1 MKWSL
6 SKITIAR
13 PVATIMITLM
23 VVVLGVSAILSIPK
37 DLMPNIELP
46 VAMVITSY
54 PNASPEEVEAMVTQP
69 VEQALASVENLDEM
83 MSYSMEGM
91 SIVVITFQMNNDMNF
106 ATLNM
111 REKIAPITDYLPSGV
126 SDPMVMKLDMNT
138 MPVMQVYVSADI
150 PLDELTTRLEDQVV
164 PYFERSSGVASVSV
178 YGGVQEEIAIEFNQ
192 ETLLGYGLNLS
203 TVAQILA
210 AENIN
215 LPSGDVSK
223 GSTQVIVRTLGEF
236 GSVDELVNLPIT
248 VADRS
253 ILRLGD
259 VATITRGIKEI
270 DSITR
275 IDGKTAIGIMISKQS
290 DANTVQVSKGLNKE
304 LKELQKT
311 FPELNFSVGYD
322 QADFINSSISSV
334 AQAAITGGILAIFVV
349 FLFLR
354 NVKSTLVIALSIPVS
369 LLATFAVMHFRNITL
384 NLITLSALTLAV
396 GMLVDNSIVV
406 LENIFRLRTQA
417 HSAAEASEKGSAEIF
432 VAILAS
438 TLTTIMVFLP
448 IALTEGMASM
458 MFSEFCFT
466 MIIALLASL
475 VVALT
480 VVPMLCSKLL
490 RGNISTTYA
499 RFGQRRYV
507 YRFVPRFALYLE
519 RITEGYEKL
528 IRKALSA
535 RKKVLVTSVWIF
547 IISSILLVFVGWELL
562 PQADEGVVSVDAEI
576 PYGTSLADKDAIM
589 SQIENYVLT
598 LPELEHVSMSTAGL
612 SMMAMTR
619 NATMTIN
626 LVDRGDRN
634 RSSREVADDI
644 RQHLSEMSGAKL
656 TVSAD
661 SSITSMFG
669 SNDISLMILGKD
681 YATLEVI
688 GNQLLERINELPE
701 IAHAELDVKE
711 GNPEIRV
718 VIDRNAAAHY
728 GITAYQMANG
738 LSSSL
743 SGTKATDVTIDGE
756 EIEVN
761 LSLRDDYA
769 QSVENMK
776 QIVVTGSYGIPVSI
790 GQIASFEYDNA
801 PSVINRYNQQNY
813 ITINAE
819 VVGSDLEGASSA
831 IERILSSYAFPDGYY
846 HEMSGLA
853 SEMMGAFGSL
863 AKALIVSIAL
873 VFLLLAAQFESPL
886 MAIIVMM
893 AVPFAMSGAFLAM
906 FVTGVA
912 LSMTSFL
919 GLIMLVGIVVNN
931 SILLVE
937 FIRHNEAALG
947 KTEALVMAGK
957 LRLRPIL
964 MTSATT
970 CFGMI
975 PLSLGIG
982 EGGEMLAPMG
992 ISIIGGLTASTA
1004 ITLVLV
1010 PSIYSLID
1018 ERKTRREERRAEKR
1032 LKVKELERQWAE
1044 ADRAANKG

>member
-576 PYGTSLADKDAIM
+576 PYGTSLA
-589 SQIENYVLT
+589 
-598 LPELEHVSMSTAGL
+598 
-612 SMMAMTR
+612 
-619 NATMTIN
+619 
-626 LVDRGDRN
+626 
-634 RSSREVADDI
+634 
-644 RQHLSEMSGAKL
+644 
-656 TVSAD
+656 
-661 SSITSMFG
+661 
-669 SNDISLMILGKD
+669 
-681 YATLEVI
+681 
-688 GNQLLERINELPE
+688 
-701 IAHAELDVKE
+701 
-711 GNPEIRV
+711 
-718 VIDRNAAAHY
+718 
-728 GITAYQMANG
+728 
-738 LSSSL
+738 
-743 SGTKATDVTIDGE
+743 
-756 EIEVN
+756 
-761 LSLRDDYA
+761 
-769 QSVENMK
+769 
-776 QIVVTGSYGIPVSI
+776 
-790 GQIASFEYDNA
+790 
-801 PSVINRYNQQNY
+801 
-813 ITINAE
+813 
-819 VVGSDLEGASSA
+819 
-831 IERILSSYAFPDGYY
+831 
-846 HEMSGLA
+846 
-853 SEMMGAFGSL
+853 
-863 AKALIVSIAL
+863 
-873 VFLLLAAQFESPL
+873 
-886 MAIIVMM
+886 
-893 AVPFAMSGAFLAM
+893 
-906 FVTGVA
+906 
-912 LSMTSFL
+912 
-919 GLIMLVGIVVNN
+919 
-931 SILLVE
+931 
-937 FIRHNEAALG
+937 
-947 KTEALVMAGK
+947 
-957 LRLRPIL
+957 
-964 MTSATT
+964 
-970 CFGMI
+970 
-975 PLSLGIG
+975 
-982 EGGEMLAPMG
+982 
-992 ISIIGGLTASTA
+992 
-1004 ITLVLV
+1004 
-1010 PSIYSLID
+1010 
-1018 ERKTRREERRAEKR
+1018 
-1032 LKVKELERQWAE
+1032 
-1044 ADRAANKG
+1044 

>member
-1 MKWSL
+1 MNWNFA
-6 SKITIAR
+6 KITIKR

-23 VVVLGVSAILSIPK
+23 VVVLGISAILGIPR

-46 VAMVITSY
+46 VAMVITNY
-54 PNASPEEVEAMVTQP
+54 TNASPEEVETMVTAP
-69 VEQALASVENLDEM
+69 VEQALASVEGLDEM

-91 SIVVITFQMNNDMNF
+91 SVVVVTFQMDLDMDF
-106 ATLNM
+106 AALNM
-111 REKIAPITDYLPSGV
+111 REKIALISDYLPEGV
-126 SDPMVMKLDMNT
+126 SDPLVMKLDMNT
-138 MPVMQVYVSADI
+138 MPVMQIYVSADI
-150 PLDELTTRLEDQVV
+150 PLEELTIRVEDQVL
-164 PYFERSSGVASVSV
+164 PYFERSAGVASVSA
-178 YGGVQEEIAIEFNQ
+178 YGGVKEEIAIEFSQ
-192 ETLLGYGLNLS
+192 ESLLGYGLNLS

-223 GSTQVIVRTLGEF
+223 GATKVIVRTLGEF
-236 GSVDELVNLPIT
+236 GTVEELMNLPLT
-248 VADRS
+248 VSDRS

-259 VATITRGIKEI
+259 VATITRGTKEI

-275 IDGKTAIGIMISKQS
+275 IDGNTAIGIMVSKQS
-290 DANTVQVSKGLNKE
+290 DANTVQVSSGLNRE
-304 LKELQKT
+304 LKELEQVY
-311 FPELNFSVGYD
+311 PELNFSVGYD

-334 AQAAITGGILAIFVV
+334 AQAALTGGLLAIFVV

-354 NVKSTLVIALSIPVS
+354 NIKSTLVIAISIPVS
-369 LLATFAVMHFRNITL
+369 LLATFAVMQFRHITL

-406 LENIFRLRTQA
+406 LENIFRLRTLS
-417 HSAAEASEKGSAEIF
+417 HSAREASEKGTSEIF
-432 VAILAS
+432 VAILGS
-438 TLTTIMVFLP
+438 TLTTVMVFLP

-490 RGNISTTYA
+490 RGNISTTYL
-499 RFGQRRYV
+499 RIGQKRYV
-507 YRFVPRFALYLE
+507 YRLVPKFAVYLE
-519 RITEGYEKL
+519 RITEGYEAV
-528 IRKALSA
+528 IRKALTM
-535 RKKVLVTSVWIF
+535 RKKVLVWTVWTF
-547 IISSILLVFVGWELL
+547 LISSVLLVFVGWELL
-562 PQADEGVVSVDAEI
+562 PQADEGIVSIDVEM
-576 PYGTSLADKDAIM
+576 PYGTTLSDKDRTMAR
-589 SQIENYVLT
+589 IENYVVT
-598 LPELEHVSMSTAGL
+598 LPELEHVSMSTQGV
-612 SMMAMTR
+612 SMMSMSQ
-619 NATMTIN
+619 NAQLTVT
-626 LVDRGDRN
+626 LVDRNERN
-634 RSSREVADDI
+634 RSSKEVAADI
-644 RQHLSEMSGAKL
+644 REHLAELSGAKL

-661 SSITSMFG
+661 SSITSMFA
-669 SNDISLMILGKD
+669 SSDISLMILGKD
-681 YATLEVI
+681 YTTLEVI
-688 GNQLLERINELPE
+688 GNQLLARINELPE

-718 VIDRNAAAHY
+718 MINRNAAAHY
-728 GITAYQMANG
+728 GITAYQLAKG

-743 SGTKATDVTIDGE
+743 AGTKATDITIDGE
-756 EIEVN
+756 DIEVN

-776 QIVVTGSYGIPVSI
+776 QIVVSGSYGIPVAIS
-790 GQIASFEYDNA
+790 QIATFEYDNA

-819 VVGSDLEGASSA
+819 VVGSDLERASSA
-831 IERILSSYAFPDGYY
+831 MARIVDGYAFPDGYY
-846 HEMSGLA
+846 SEMSGLA
-853 SEMMGAFGSL
+853 AEMVSAFSSL

-873 VFLLLAAQFESPL
+873 VFLLLAAQFESAL
-886 MAIIVMM
+886 MAMIVMM

-937 FIRHNEAALG
+937 FIRQNEEELG

-1004 ITLVLV
+1004 ITLILV
-1010 PSIYSLID
+1010 PSIYSIID
-1018 ERKTRREERRAEKR
+1018 DRKTRREEKGEEKR
-1032 LKVKELERQWAE
+1032 RRIKELERQWAE
-1044 ADRAANKG
+1044 SDRAENKG

>member
-6 SKITIAR
+6 SKITIRR
-13 PVATIMITLM
+13 PVATIMVTLI
-23 VVVLGVSAILSIPK
+23 VVVLGISAILGIPR

-46 VAMVITSY
+46 VAMVITNYS
-54 PNASPEEVEAMVTQP
+54 NASPEEVETMVTAP
-69 VEQALASVENLDEM
+69 VEQSLASVEGLDEM

-91 SIVVITFQMNNDMNF
+91 SVVVIAFQMDTDMDF
-106 ATLNM
+106 AALNM
-111 REKIAPITDYLPSGV
+111 REKIALISDYLPEGV
-126 SDPMVMKLDMNT
+126 GDPLVMKLDMNT
-138 MPVMQVYVSADI
+138 MPVMQIYVSADI
-150 PLDELTTRLEDQVV
+150 PLEELTGRVEDQVV
-164 PYFERSSGVASVSV
+164 PYFERSAGVASVSA
-178 YGGVQEEIAIEFNQ
+178 YGGVEEEIAIQFSQ
-192 ETLLGYGLNLS
+192 ESLLGYGLTLS
-203 TVAQILA
+203 TVSQILA

-223 GSTQVIVRTLGEF
+223 GDTQVIVRTLGEF
-236 GSVDELVNLPIT
+236 SSVDELMNLPIT
-248 VADRS
+248 VSDRS

-259 VATITRGIKEI
+259 VATITKGIKEI
-270 DSITR
+270 ESITR
-275 IDGKTAIGIMISKQS
+275 IDGQTAIGIMVSKQS

-304 LKELQKT
+304 LKELEKT
-311 FPELNFSVGYD
+311 YPELNFSIGYD

-334 AQAAITGGILAIFVV
+334 AQAALTGGILAVFVV

-354 NVKSTLVIALSIPVS
+354 NIKSTLVIAISIPVS
-369 LLATFAVMHFRNITL
+369 LLATFAVMSLRNITL
-384 NLITLSALTLAV
+384 NLVTLSALTLAV

-417 HSAAEASEKGSAEIF
+417 HSAEEASEKGSAEIF
-432 VAILAS
+432 LAILAS
-438 TLTTIMVFLP
+438 TLTTVMVFLP

-466 MIIALLASL
+466 MIISLMASL
-475 VVALT
+475 FVALT

-490 RGNISTTYA
+490 RGNISTTYL
-499 RFGQRRYV
+499 RIGEKRYI
-507 YRFVPRFALYLE
+507 YKLVPRFAVYLE
-519 RITEGYEKL
+519 RITEGYEIL
-528 IRKALSA
+528 IRKALTM
-535 RKKVLVTSVWIF
+535 RKKILVWSVWAF
-547 IISSILLVFVGWELL
+547 LISSVLLVFVGWELL
-562 PQADEGVVSVDAEI
+562 PQTDEGIVSIDVEV
-576 PYGTSLADKDAIM
+576 PYGTALSDKDATM
-589 SQIENYVLT
+589 AEIENYVLS
-598 LPELEHVSMSTAGL
+598 LPELEHVSMSTQGVSMMSMNQNAGL
-612 SMMAMTR
+612 TV
-619 NATMTIN
+619 T
-626 LVDRGDRN
+626 LVDRSDRN
-634 RSSREVADDI
+634 RSSKEVAADI
-644 RQHLSEMSGAKL
+644 RDHLAELSGAKL

-681 YATLEVI
+681 YTTLEVI
-688 GNQLLERINELPE
+688 GNQLLERITALPE

-718 VIDRNAAAHY
+718 LINRNAAAHY
-728 GITAYQMANG
+728 GITAYQLANG

-743 SGTKATDVTIDGE
+743 SGAKATDVTIDGE
-756 EIEVN
+756 DIEVN
-761 LSLRDDYA
+761 LSLRDDYGS
-769 QSVENMK
+769 SVENMK
-776 QIVVTGSYGIPVSI
+776 QIVVTGSYGMPVAI
-790 GQIASFEYDNA
+790 GQIATFEYDNA

-819 VVGSDLEGASSA
+819 VVGSDLEGASTA
-831 IERILSSYAFPDGYY
+831 MEQVVASYAFPDGYH

-853 SEMMGAFGSL
+853 SEMVSAFGSL

-937 FIRHNEAALG
+937 FIRNNEAELG

-970 CFGMI
+970 CIGMI

-1010 PSIYSLID
+1010 PAIYSMID
-1018 ERKTRREERRAEKR
+1018 ERKMLREEKRKARRQRIKALEK
-1032 LKVKELERQWAE
+1032 QWAE
-1044 ADRAANKG
+1044 EDQAENNG